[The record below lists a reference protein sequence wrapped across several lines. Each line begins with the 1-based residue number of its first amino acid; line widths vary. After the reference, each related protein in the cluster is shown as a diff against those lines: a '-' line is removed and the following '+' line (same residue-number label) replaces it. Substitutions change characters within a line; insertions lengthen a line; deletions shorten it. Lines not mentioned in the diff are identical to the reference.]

1 MAYEGMKAAGQ
12 DNVLNL
18 LRCAWAGSQKY
29 GALVWSGDI
38 DSSFRSLR
46 NQLAAG
52 LNMGLAGMPWW
63 TTDIGGFHGGNI
75 YSEEFRELLVRWFQF
90 GAFCPVFRLHGFR
103 EPLKEPLGMTGGGRV
118 ASGADNEVWS
128 YGEEVYEICKK
139 YMEIRERIRPYVKS
153 LMQEAHEKGTP
164 VMRPLFYDFPE
175 DEQAWEIEDEYMLGS
190 DILVCP
196 ILYDNMRE
204 RDVYLPAGRWR
215 NINDNKVYEG
225 GRTLTCS
232 APIDAIPVFV
242 REGTLEML

>member
-90 GAFCPVFRLHGFR
+90 GAFCPVFRLHDFR

-215 NINDNKVYEG
+215 NINDNEIYEG